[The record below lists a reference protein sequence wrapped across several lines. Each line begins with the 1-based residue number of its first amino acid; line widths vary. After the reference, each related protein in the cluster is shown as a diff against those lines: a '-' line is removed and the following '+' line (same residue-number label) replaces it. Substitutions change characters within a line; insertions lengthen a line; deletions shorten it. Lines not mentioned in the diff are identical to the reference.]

1 MSAASREEFMDRE
14 REMYR
19 SPEWR
24 DWVAVTTTPVQVKP
38 KEVKKSEYDSKEER

>member
-1 MSAASREEFMDRE
+1 MDRE

-24 DWVAVTTTPVQVKP
+24 DWVQVTQKQEHNL
-38 KEVKKSEYDSKEER
+38 KKAEKHEHDSKSER